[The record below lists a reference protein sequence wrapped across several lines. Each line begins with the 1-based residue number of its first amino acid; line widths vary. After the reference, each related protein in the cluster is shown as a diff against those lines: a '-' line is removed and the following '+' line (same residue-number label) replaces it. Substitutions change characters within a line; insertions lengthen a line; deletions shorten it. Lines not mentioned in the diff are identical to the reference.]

1 MDDMS
6 DSDGRNRDDT
16 AGERNEPTPTGYRG
30 TALHRGADVKDEIHA
45 LGEDSGRGADVRR
58 PPTAEPGEAGRE
70 IVRFL
75 LGTDGEALF
84 TEIAAHLPA
93 VEREELQRAV
103 GALEEAG
110 IVSVDP
116 GYGEPRVRLQLPVD
130 KDVFEEA

>member
-1 MDDMS
+1 MSEATGQNSHDDH
-6 DSDGRNRDDT
+6 T
-16 AGERNEPTPTGYRG
+16 AGEMNAMNAPTPTGFRG
-30 TALHRGADVKDEIHA
+30 TALHRRRDER
-45 LGEDSGRGADVRR
+45 GQDQGDGRQAPVRR
-58 PPTAEPGEAGRE
+58 PPTAEPGGTGRD

-110 IVSVDP
+110 IVAVDP

-130 KDVFEEA
+130 EDVFEEA